1 MKPLERLKAKFEGQ
15 LTDRPL
21 FCPAI
26 YEHKA
31 ALIDKSPAEV
41 ALDADLLV
49 ESVLAEYE
57 TYEPDMLTVGIDIY
71 NIEAEA
77 IGCKVLF
84 PDTKDAVPA
93 IEQRIFNDGS
103 IDLGRLLAF
112 DVEKTA
118 RLPLMLEACEKVSAK
133 LGRTV
138 PVRGAVSA
146 PYSIAVGLMGIES
159 AIMLVSSDPQC
170 FDELMKYCTDVSIT
184 YAKAIVKRGL
194 SVCVFDSYASP
205 PLISPAIYESSVLP
219 YVRRLSDELKAA
231 RCGFSEYVIGGATN
245 PIAEYMLKS
254 GFDIILSDFSSDIEK
269 FVNPS
274 GFARLIRR
282 NISPFLIENGPQDNL
297 VAQVRWTKAVASM
310 YDNVIIGTGVISYS
324 CPPEN
329 LLKVKQICIET
340 EK

>member
-1 MKPLERLKAKFEGQ
+1 MKPIERFKAKFQG
-15 LTDRPL
+15 LPTDRCL

-31 ALIDKSPAEV
+31 ALIGKSPAEV
-41 ALDADLLV
+41 ALDANLLV

-71 NIEAEA
+71 NVEAEA
-77 IGCKVLF
+77 VGCKILF
-84 PDTKDAVPA
+84 PDTKDAVPT
-93 IEQRIFNDGS
+93 IERRIFNDDG

-118 RLPLMLEACEKVSAK
+118 RLPLMLEACEKVNAK
-133 LGRTV
+133 LGNTV
-138 PVRGAVSA
+138 PVRGAVSG

-170 FDELMKYCTDVSIT
+170 FDELMKYCTNVSIN

-205 PLISPAIYESSVLP
+205 PLISPAIYENAVLP
-219 YVRRLSDELKAA
+219 YIKRLSDALKAA
-231 RCGFSEYVIGGATN
+231 GCGFSEYVIGGATN

-269 FVNPS
+269 FVNAS
-274 GFARLIRR
+274 GSARLIRR
-282 NISPFLIENGPQDNL
+282 NISPFLIENGPQDEL
-297 VAQVRWTKAVASM
+297 IAQVRQTKAVASM
-310 YDNVIIGTGVISYS
+310 YDNVIIGTGVISYN
-324 CPPEN
+324 CPPQN
-329 LLKVKQICIET
+329 LLKVKKICIET